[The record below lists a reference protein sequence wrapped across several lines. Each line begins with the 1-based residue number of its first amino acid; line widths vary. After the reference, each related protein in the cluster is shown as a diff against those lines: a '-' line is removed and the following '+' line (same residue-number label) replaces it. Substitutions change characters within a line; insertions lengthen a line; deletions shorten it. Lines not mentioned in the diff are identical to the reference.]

1 MSERGM
7 KKWNAYK
14 SLVDHTEMLA
24 NLQTRSDKVA
34 KPELS
39 SDEEEKINSIL
50 VHYHGQ
56 PVQISYYRDERIYKI
71 NTTIKKIDIN
81 ERKLVLEDRQ
91 IIKLFELI
99 DIENI

>member
-71 NTTIKKIDIN
+71 NTTIKKIDIS
-81 ERKLVLEDRQ
+81 ERKLILEDRQ

>member
-14 SLVDHTEMLA
+14 SLVEHTEMLA
-24 NLQTRSDKVA
+24 NFDSRSDKVER
-34 KPELS
+34 PELS
-39 SDEEEKINSIL
+39 SDEEEKINFIL

-71 NTTIKKIDIN
+71 NTTIKRIDTN
-81 ERKLVLEDRQ
+81 EKKLVLEDRQ
-91 IIKLFELI
+91 IINLFELI

>member
-24 NLQTRSDKVA
+24 NLQTKSDKMP

-56 PVQISYYRDERIYKI
+56 PVEISYYRNERIYKI
-71 NTTIKKIDIN
+71 NTTIKRIDVY
-81 ERKLVLEDRQ
+81 EKKLYLEDRQ
-91 IIKLFELI
+91 IISLFELI
-99 DIENI
+99 DIENV

>member
-24 NLQTRSDKVA
+24 NLQSKTEVTA

-39 SDEEEKINSIL
+39 SDEEEKINNLL

-56 PVQISYYRDERIYKI
+56 PVEISYYRDDCIYKI
-71 NTTIKKIDIN
+71 NTTIKKIDIY
-81 ERKLVLEDRQ
+81 EEKLIVEDRQ
-91 IIKLFELI
+91 IIYLLEI
-99 DIENI
+99 VDIENI

>member
-1 MSERGM
+1 MSDRGM
-7 KKWNAYK
+7 KKWNAYR
-14 SLVDHTEMLA
+14 SLVEHTETIA
-24 NLQTRSDKVA
+24 GLQSKSEKIE

-71 NTTIKKIDIN
+71 NTTIKRIDIN
-81 ERKLVLEDRQ
+81 ERKLICEDRQ
-91 IIKLFELI
+91 IIYLFELI

>member
-1 MSERGM
+1 MSDRGM
-7 KKWNAYK
+7 KKWNAYR
-14 SLVDHTEMLA
+14 SLVEHTETIA
-24 NLQTRSDKVA
+24 GLQSKSEKIE

-71 NTTIKKIDIN
+71 NTTIKRIDIN
-81 ERKLVLEDRQ
+81 ERKSLEKGC
-91 IIKLFELI
+91 IKMMKY
-99 DIENI
+99 NKHKK

>member
-24 NLQTRSDKVA
+24 NLQTRSDKVV

-71 NTTIKKIDIN
+71 NTTIKKIDIS
-81 ERKLVLEDRQ
+81 ERKLILEDRQ

>member
-1 MSERGM
+1 M

-71 NTTIKKIDIN
+71 NTTIKKIDIS
-81 ERKLVLEDRQ
+81 ERKLILEDRQ